1 MSAVIVER
9 SDPVYPVEGIRQ
21 GILRTV
27 VVKAR
32 LSIDARG
39 GVTDVVILE
48 GGPIVAFGRQTRLT
62 LKDWKFNPGAPGRSV
77 DIEITFK
84 P

>member
-1 MSAVIVER
+1 MER
-9 SDPVYPVEGIRQ
+9 RDPVYPVEGIRQ

-32 LSIDARG
+32 LTIDARG
-39 GVTDVVILE
+39 TVTDVVILE
-48 GGPIVAFGRQTRLT
+48 GGPIAAFGRQTRLT
-62 LKDWKFNPGAPGRSV
+62 LRDWKFNPGVPGRSI
-77 DIEITFK
+77 DIEVTFK